1 MPKLHHLRNFVAI
14 ARARSL
20 RSAARSLGLT
30 QPALTRSVRELEA
43 ELGVALFQRHARG
56 VSLTVAGER
65 FLLRAQ
71 AALEELRRGSEEA
84 AQARGE
90 MQGHVAVALS
100 SAPVLSLLARA
111 YAQFRRDW
119 PDVHLRFVE
128 GLFPAVEPAL
138 RDGRL
143 DFYLGPRPERQLSA
157 SYQVALV
164 HRNERVV
171 LARRGHPLR
180 TAGSL
185 QALLEADWIVT
196 GLRERREEEFEEQ
209 FSALGLRS
217 PRVVTVAESLMA
229 LLALRASSDA
239 LAFLPR
245 QWADTP
251 LFNGVLE
258 PIAVRE
264 SLMAPDIVQ
273 VTRAALPLTPA
284 AERLSMLLLRAAVHD
299 FGEPAGA

>member
-1 MPKLHHLRNFVAI
+1 MPKLHHLRNFVAV

-71 AALEELRRGSEEA
+71 A
-84 AQARGE
+84 RGE
-90 MQGHVAVALS
+90 MQGQVAVALS

-229 LLALRASSDA
+229 LLALLASSDA

-284 AERLSMLLLRAAVHD
+284 AERLSTLLLRTAVHD

>member
-1 MPKLHHLRNFVAI
+1 MPKLHHLRNFVAV

-229 LLALRASSDA
+229 LLALLASS
-239 LAFLPR
+239 
-245 QWADTP
+245 
-251 LFNGVLE
+251 
-258 PIAVRE
+258 
-264 SLMAPDIVQ
+264 
-273 VTRAALPLTPA
+273 
-284 AERLSMLLLRAAVHD
+284 
-299 FGEPAGA
+299 

>member
-1 MPKLHHLRNFVAI
+1 MPKLHHLRNFVAV

-138 RDGRL
+138 RGRL
-143 DFYLGPRPERQLSA
+143 DFYLGPGP
-157 SYQVALV
+157 
-164 HRNERVV
+164 
-171 LARRGHPLR
+171 RG
-180 TAGSL
+180 
-185 QALLEADWIVT
+185 
-196 GLRERREEEFEEQ
+196 
-209 FSALGLRS
+209 
-217 PRVVTVAESLMA
+217 
-229 LLALRASSDA
+229 
-239 LAFLPR
+239 
-245 QWADTP
+245 
-251 LFNGVLE
+251 N
-258 PIAVRE
+258 
-264 SLMAPDIVQ
+264 
-273 VTRAALPLTPA
+273 
-284 AERLSMLLLRAAVHD
+284 
-299 FGEPAGA
+299 